1 MAFLRPTILAEPDP
15 FGEQFRCCLTLR
27 HAGADPIAIESMTR
41 VSHDEPM
48 FTIRCTRWRVN
59 EADRKMIGVTQ
70 KFCMRLAAAQFS
82 DLICFIFVIG
92 AIFIHAAAGAQSTA
106 PAPRAVLGVALRELS
121 PQEIQSG
128 IQGAFVQ
135 GIVPNGPAEKAG
147 VRPGDIIVGANRQA
161 VASGAQLVQMIG
173 SRNPGD
179 LVELVVLR
187 SGRRQTIGV
196 TLAPPVAGKPSAAQ
210 STSRPAETEP
220 PAKPAGTALPAGGS
234 ASTGI
239 IRFRP
244 FSVRD
249 PQLNNREALRMLVPA
264 DWRVEGG
271 ILWRH
276 DRAILATAVLRIFN
290 PNGSEELNLLPI
302 EQFAQANPGYGFGI
316 GSNYLGSELQPA
328 MDPQTFVSRIVMP
341 RYRRQIGPV
350 TPIGGGELPAVAQA
364 AQSSGMPSQMRA
376 GRFRYSYTLA
386 KRPMEEDVYCVL
398 SYTSAPAVQSVYWSA
413 EQLYSIRAERGQLD
427 QKTKLMLAIV
437 SSTRINLQWYNAY
450 LQVWEMWKANVMQS
464 IQNAGHL
471 SRYIAGIN
479 NQITATNREAW
490 EQQQASYDRISRR
503 FSEYTRGV
511 DTYHNPVTNQPIQLP
526 GGYGRAWTNSLGE
539 YIVSDSSSYNPNIGS
554 STNWQPLQRVP

>member
-1 MAFLRPTILAEPDP
+1 MKLRIL
-15 FGEQFRCCLTLR
+15 L
-27 HAGADPIAIESMTR
+27 
-41 VSHDEPM
+41 
-48 FTIRCTRWRVN
+48 
-59 EADRKMIGVTQ
+59 
-70 KFCMRLAAAQFS
+70 
-82 DLICFIFVIG
+82 CFIFVIG
-92 AIFIHAAAGAQSTA
+92 AVSVCTVASAQSS
-106 PAPRAVLGVALRELS
+106 PRAVLGVMLRELN
-121 PQEIQSG
+121 PEETQRG
-128 IQGAFVQ
+128 LQGAFVQ
-135 GIVPNGPAEKAG
+135 EVLPNGSADKAG
-147 VRPGDIIVGANRQA
+147 IRPGDVIVAANRQA
-161 VASGAQLVQMIG
+161 LASAAQLVQMIG
-173 SRNPGD
+173 ARSPGD
-179 LVELVVLR
+179 VIELFVLR
-187 SGRRQTIGV
+187 SGRRQTMSV
-196 TLAPPVAGKPSAAQ
+196 ALAPFAPSQGTPRAEQSATPPGKRESPALSTGSA
-210 STSRPAETEP
+210 P
-220 PAKPAGTALPAGGS
+220 PAGGA
-234 ASTGI
+234 ASTGV

-249 PQLNNREALRMLVPA
+249 PQLNNMEALRLLVPA

-302 EQFAQANPGYGFGI
+302 EQFAQANPGYGFNI

-341 RYRRQIGPV
+341 RYRRQVGSA
-350 TPIGGGELPAVAQA
+350 TPSGGGELPAVAQA
-364 AQSSGMPSQMRA
+364 AQTPGMPSQMRA
-376 GRFRYSYTLA
+376 GRFRYSYNFA
-386 KRPMEEDVYCVL
+386 GKQMEEDVYCVL
-398 SYTSAPAVQSVYWSA
+398 SYTSAPAVKSVYWSP

-427 QKTKLMLAIV
+427 QKTKLMQAIV

-479 NQITATNREAW
+479 NQITATKRQAW

-511 DTYHNPVTNQPIQLP
+511 ETYHNPVSNQPIQLP
-526 GGYGRAWTNSLGE
+526 GGYGHAWTNALGE

-554 STNWQPLQRVP
+554 STNWQALQRVP